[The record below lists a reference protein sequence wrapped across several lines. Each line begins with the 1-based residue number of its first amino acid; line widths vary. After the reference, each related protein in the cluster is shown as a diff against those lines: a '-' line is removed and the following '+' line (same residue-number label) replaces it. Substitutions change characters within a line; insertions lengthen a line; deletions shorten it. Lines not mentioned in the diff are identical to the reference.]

1 VQTDILPREIAEI
14 IRTPLPERSSQARAK
29 LAAHVLLDQIERELA
44 ALPPPQKVYVATN
57 DFQPDGSFRPAAA
70 PREVRLL
77 KRGDINQPGAPAEP
91 GALACIHGLE
101 SRFALADKNNE
112 GSRRAALACWISD
125 GKNVLAW
132 RSIVN
137 RVWQYHFGRGIVD
150 SPNDFGRMGA
160 LPTHPELL
168 DWLTVT
174 FQERDGSLKFLHKLL
189 VTSATYRQAS
199 GNEPKFAEIDG
210 DNRYL
215 WRMNRTRLDAESIRD
230 AILSVSE
237 KLDPLMGGPAVKQF
251 IQTPGIHVTPNVD
264 YLKFDVDSRE
274 NYRRSVYRFIFR
286 TLPDPFMETLDCADA
301 SQLTPVRSTS
311 VTALQALTMLNN
323 RFVVRQSEHIAARLE
338 KSSPDTAGRV
348 RAAYEIILGRPATAR
363 EVELVSAYAAK
374 HGLANAVRMLLN
386 SNEFMFVN

>member
-1 VQTDILPREIAEI
+1 MARWVTD
-14 IRTPLPERSSQARAK
+14 Q
-29 LAAHVLLDQIERELA
+29 
-44 ALPPPQKVYVATN
+44 
-57 DFQPDGSFRPAAA
+57 
-70 PREVRLL
+70 
-77 KRGDINQPGAPAEP
+77 
-91 GALACIHGLE
+91 
-101 SRFALADKNNE
+101 
-112 GSRRAALACWISD
+112 
-125 GKNVLAW
+125 KNVLTW

-174 FQERDGSLKFLHKLL
+174 FQEQGGSLKFLHKLL
-189 VTSATYRQAS
+189 VTSAAYRQAS

-230 AILSVSE
+230 AILRVSQ
-237 KLDPLMGGPAVKQF
+237 KLDPTMGGPSVKQF
-251 IQTPGIHVTPNVD
+251 IQSPGIHVTPVVD
-264 YLKFDVDSRE
+264 YLNFDVDSRE

-338 KSSPDTAGRV
+338 RSCPDPAGRIHT
-348 RAAYEIILGRPATAR
+348 AYEIILGRPATKR
-363 EVELVSAYAAK
+363 EVDLVLEYASK
-374 HGLANAVRMLLN
+374 HGLPNAVRMLLN